1 MPHCKKFFVLLLLI
15 ILFSP
20 FPNLLL
26 AQQKY
31 DKSFYS
37 GLFYI
42 SHYMTS
48 DEYKQFAATHRDVET
63 VDHIY
68 ETALKFFDGDQ
79 SETFFCLAFTFL
91 PYNKILMRLPVIRT
105 VVTIPLPSPPNS
117 IFKEK
122 LKNTPKK
129 IFPDSPADDFGDK
142 DKLAH
147 FFANA
152 FLHYDVI
159 IFNLSEFLGI
169 FVEYFEQGFFVQ
181 GGYDIRDLIAN
192 HIGEFYADMLKK
204 NPNAKPSD
212 AFLVYQLL
220 YMPAPL

>member
-15 ILFSP
+15 ILLSP
-20 FPNLLL
+20 LPNLLL

-31 DKSFYS
+31 NKDFYG
-37 GLFYI
+37 GLFYLTD
-42 SHYMTS
+42 YMTS
-48 DEYKQFAATHRDVET
+48 SEYKQFTANHTDLEK

-68 ETALKFFDGDQ
+68 NVALEFFDGDL
-79 SETFFCLAFTFL
+79 SETFFCLTFTLL
-91 PYNKILMRLPVIRT
+91 PYNTILMRLPVIRT
-105 VVTIPLPSPPNS
+105 QITIPLPSPPNS
-117 IFKEK
+117 VFKEK

-129 IFPDSPADDFGDK
+129 IFPDSPTNDFGDK

-152 FLHYDVI
+152 FLHYDVT

-192 HIGEFYADMLKK
+192 HIGEFFAEMVRI
-204 NPNAKPSD
+204 NPKAKPSD
-212 AFLVYQLL
+212 ALLVYQLL
-220 YMPAPL
+220 YLTAP

>member
-1 MPHCKKFFVLLLLI
+1 MLLLVILLLLYTTTY
-15 ILFSP
+15 
-20 FPNLLL
+20 

-31 DKSFYS
+31 DKSFYG
-37 GLFYI
+37 GLFYL
-42 SHYMTS
+42 SHYMTTP
-48 DEYKQFAATHRDVET
+48 DYKQFAATHKDLET

-68 ETALKFFDGDQ
+68 QTALKFFDGDI
-79 SETFFCLAFTFL
+79 SETFFCLTFIFL

-105 VVTIPLPSPPNS
+105 VISIPLPSAPES

-129 IFPDSPADDFGDK
+129 VFPDSPADDFGDK

-152 FLHYDVI
+152 FLHYDVT

-181 GGYDIRDLIAN
+181 GGYNIKDLIAN
-192 HIGEFYADMLKK
+192 HIGEFYADMLEK

-220 YMPAPL
+220 YLPAPL

>member
-1 MPHCKKFFVLLLLI
+1 MQHRKNFSSLLLLM
-15 ILFSP
+15 ILLYSSSM
-20 FPNLLL
+20 NLH

-31 DKSFYS
+31 DKSFYG

-42 SHYMTS
+42 THYMITP
-48 DEYKQFAATHRDVET
+48 EYKHFKATHRDPET

-68 ETALKFFDGDQ
+68 RVTLKFFDGDV
-79 SETFFCLAFTFL
+79 SETFFCLTFTLL
-91 PYNKILMRLPVIRT
+91 PYNKILMRLPVIRNI
-105 VVTIPLPSPPNS
+105 VTIPLPSPS
-117 IFKEK
+117 DSVFKEK

-129 IFPDSPADDFGDK
+129 IFPDSPADNFGDK

-152 FLHYDVI
+152 FLHYNVT

-204 NPNAKPSD
+204 NPNANPSD
-212 AFLVYQLL
+212 ALLIYQLL
-220 YMPAPL
+220 YLPAPR